1 VVSVLLVLARPARA
15 EPLTPEREALI
26 LTRALTYDG
35 RLKARAGAQLVVGVI
50 DSASRAGSGVSAG
63 MTRAFRALS
72 KVKVQGMPLD
82 TETLVYSNAQALAA
96 ALQSRGI
103 DVLYVCPGLEAE
115 LAAIIEVARQR
126 QVLTVA
132 SRPGFVSRG
141 LSLGVFPIDER
152 PTILVNLPASRA
164 EGVEFSSDL
173 LRLAKVQR

>member
-1 VVSVLLVLARPARA
+1 VSVLLVLARPARA

-26 LTRALTYDG
+26 LTRALAYDG

-50 DSASRAGSGVSAG
+50 DSASRASSAASAG
-63 MTRAFRALS
+63 MARAFRSLS
-72 KVKVQGMPLD
+72 KVKVQGMPLN
-82 TETLVYSNAQALAA
+82 TETLVYSTPQALGAV
-96 ALQSRGI
+96 LQSRGI

-115 LAAIIEVARQR
+115 LAAIIQVARQR

-132 SRPGFVSRG
+132 SRPEFVSRG
-141 LSLGVFPIDER
+141 LSLGVFPIEER

-164 EGVEFSSDL
+164 EGAEFSSDL